1 MRGLSFGFRDYAI
14 HLFPGCLM
22 ISASLFLFFDFDWL
36 DKDLAPLLAILF
48 IFGGY
53 IVGFFMDSIAA
64 ILMGVP
70 KFKKFYWWLSGGD
83 CLDDFFKGVIL
94 NGEPKNLKD
103 HAAQIL
109 KRRYSERFVRS
120 ERFASLMYLMMR
132 DIETRSDTSAAFLS
146 RINALENM
154 AINMGFSCF
163 WGAIILCLNAVLNP
177 AQALSSLLISFCGL
191 GMGVLLLRRRMRY
204 RSWLAKSVLR
214 VFVSLD
220 QKDKTS
226 SEKEPN

>member
-22 ISASLFLFFDFDWL
+22 ISACLYLFFDFEWL

-53 IVGFFMDSIAA
+53 IVGFFMDTIAA
-64 ILMGVP
+64 ILINLP
-70 KFKKFYWWLSGGD
+70 RLKKLYWLISGGD
-83 CLDDFFKGVIL
+83 CLDDYFKGVVL

-109 KRRYSERFVRS
+109 KRRYGERFVRS

-132 DIETRSDTSAAFLS
+132 DIETKNDTSAAFLS

-154 AINMGFSCF
+154 AINMGFACF
-163 WGAIILCLNAVLNP
+163 WGTLILCLNAILNP
-177 AQALSSLLISFCGL
+177 AQAVSSLAIATCGL
-191 GMGVLLLRRRMRY
+191 GMGALLLRRRMRY

-220 QKDKTS
+220 QKEGILPDIES
-226 SEKEPN
+226 N